1 MTLKLHHAEDGFE
14 RRWTKYFNKN
24 KSHIKWRLKSLAQI
38 LQSNDIWWVPYN
50 IAEHHHCTSYLQNST
65 MNAIFF
71 PLKTKWTK
79 SIYFI
84 QLHFFPDIDEGE
96 TEILQIALHSKLG
109 SSGEKRLNT
118 WLSLF
123 LFSKIIKIV
132 FNLKYFAEYS
142 VLLNQGFHKCKLF
155 NSTNCKP
162 PDFFRLIWTE
172 SELKAFQ
179 VLPITIS

>member
-1 MTLKLHHAEDGFE
+1 MQKTDLRGGGRNTSIKIRAISNEGEITGPDPSIQWYLMGPLQYCRVSSLYKLPS
-14 RRWTKYFNKN
+14 KFN
-24 KSHIKWRLKSLAQI
+24 
-38 LQSNDIWWVPYN
+38 P
-50 IAEHHHCTSYLQNST
+50 EC
-65 MNAIFF
+65 IFF
-71 PLKTKWTK
+71 PLKTKRTK

-84 QLHFFPDIDEGE
+84 QLHFIPDIDEGE

-109 SSGEKRLNT
+109 SSGEKLLNT